1 MGYSIRRRQLVNFR
15 DGSRHFCRSFPA
27 FGSSLFYTGAAV
39 KTFNFELLGID
50 KEEKAFCAKF
60 ALIEGDSRSFYF
72 VKYSTKKDKMYFYL
86 ALNKALLGVCSRAE
100 LLFALAGISKSP
112 CSAFVASLA
121 ESVRFKGDDRLLVLI
136 TEAFKAFNLPMW
148 SGEMVR

>member
-1 MGYSIRRRQLVNFR
+1 MPFLSCLRIVA
-15 DGSRHFCRSFPA
+15 FCIYA
-27 FGSSLFYTGAAV
+27 GAIMK
-39 KTFNFELLGID
+39 KTFDFELLGID
-50 KEEKAFCAKF
+50 KEEEALCAKF
-60 ALIEGDSRSFYF
+60 ALIEGDRRSFYF

-100 LLFALAGISKSP
+100 LLFTLEGISVAP
-112 CSAFVASLA
+112 CSTFVTGVAQSA
-121 ESVRFKGDDRLLVLI
+121 RFKGDDRLLVLI

>member
-1 MGYSIRRRQLVNFR
+1 MPFLSCLRIVA
-15 DGSRHFCRSFPA
+15 FCIYA
-27 FGSSLFYTGAAV
+27 GAIMK
-39 KTFNFELLGID
+39 KTFNFELLEID